1 MSLVIAATDADA
13 IMAKNGYVRQPDGSF
28 SRPDSHARAAFSP
41 KTAAIVLSDAAYR
54 KAKTVPAKKSPLAV
68 KFEAMWHELGGQHL
82 VPEHRICKDRKW
94 RADYAH
100 APSQIL
106 IELEGGIHSGGRHTR
121 AAGFKGDCE
130 KYNRCA
136 ADGWIVFRLCTG
148 MITAENIT
156 PIIATIRRKLAE

>member
-28 SRPDSHARAAFSP
+28 SRPDSHGATKSLAKDS
-41 KTAAIVLSDAAYR
+41 LAYALG
-54 KAKTVPAKKSPLAV
+54 KPAERSKKPASKSPLAV